1 MTLRLLM
8 LTTAAVLIGGGAALL
23 PAADLAAQQGVWQ
36 GTFRRYD
43 ANGVLVA
50 TLPSEIVLRVTGE
63 GDTQQYHQTNRLW
76 LADGKLQEVQ
86 TYGEL
91 RDGELRFSND
101 RVVGVSTAAPG
112 DPSGLS
118 SVLTMQYRDGSD
130 LQVHEIISVSPDG
143 LRRSR
148 AAQYLKAGRLER
160 RTLIDE
166 VKVTADWA
174 AADRLPA
181 AVQPVVSAS
190 DAAEVAAVRA
200 VGETWRSHYAAGR
213 FSEIPDLYTTDTV
226 VMPRG
231 RPRIDGREQMR
242 RSIGGLA
249 AGRHIDI
256 EVTERELV
264 VAAGFAWY
272 VGEFRVTYT
281 SKDATTPPKTEY
293 GRSLII
299 FKKGDDGRWRIHRDI
314 DSPAP
319 EPST

>member
-1 MTLRLLM
+1 MTLRLSM
-8 LTTAAVLIGGGAALL
+8 LSLLAVLLGSGAAPL

-50 TLPSEIVLRVTGE
+50 TLPSEIVMRVIGTGE
-63 GDTQQYHQTNRLW
+63 RRQYHQTNRLW
-76 LADGKLQEVQ
+76 LADGKLQEIQ
-86 TYGEL
+86 TFGEL
-91 RDGELRFSND
+91 RDGELRFAND
-101 RVVGVSTAAPG
+101 RVAGVSTPAPG

-118 SVLTMQYRDGSD
+118 SVLTMQYLDG
-130 LQVHEIISVSPDG
+130 LQVHEIISVRPDG

-148 AAQYLKAGRLER
+148 AAQYLKDGRLER

-166 VKVTADWA
+166 VKVTANWA
-174 AADRLPA
+174 AADQNPA
-181 AVQPVVSAS
+181 VVQPAMPASAV
-190 DAAEVAAVRA
+190 AAETAAVRA
-200 VGETWRSHYAAGR
+200 VGETWRSHYASGR
-213 FSEIPDLYTTDTV
+213 YSEIPDLYTTDTV

-249 AGRHIDI
+249 AGRKVDI
-256 EVTERELV
+256 EVTERELI

-281 SKDATTPPKTEY
+281 SNDSRTPPKTEY

-299 FKKGDDGRWRIHRDI
+299 YKKGDDGRWRIHRDI